1 MNVSERTQSPAIEQ
15 DNISFCEAIF
25 TTEFINL
32 KKQYEAY
39 HDSPANHPMYEKEWK
54 IFYLRQNADLLA
66 SKKL

>member
-1 MNVSERTQSPAIEQ
+1 MSETTQSPTIEQ
-15 DNISFCEAIF
+15 DDISFCKARF
-25 TTEFINL
+25 TTEFIQL

-39 HDSPANHPMYEKEWK
+39 HDSPVNHPMYEKEWK